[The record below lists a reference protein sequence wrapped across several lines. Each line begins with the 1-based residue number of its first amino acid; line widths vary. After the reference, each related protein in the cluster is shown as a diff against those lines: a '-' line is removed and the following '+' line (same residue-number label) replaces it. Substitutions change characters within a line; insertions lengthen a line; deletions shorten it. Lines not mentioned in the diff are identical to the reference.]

1 MLLGGRTKEGGMMSV
16 RLFVG
21 NLPYDVTE
29 AELREFVS
37 AAGTPISV
45 RIPTDRETGRPRGFA
60 FVEWTDAAQA
70 DDAIRRF
77 NQQVFKGRPL
87 VINEARPREEGGG
100 GGPRSNY
107 APTIRDT
114 GPAMLERAAR
124 PEPPARNFGPDAAPR
139 GRRKTTPRGAKGE
152 RVPKGPIKEKRG
164 GQIFAGAMD
173 DSQDDTVIDDTPFW
187 LRADSKDKEEE

>member
-1 MLLGGRTKEGGMMSV
+1 MSV

-60 FVEWTDAAQA
+60 FVEWAEAAQA
-70 DDAIRRF
+70 EDAIRRF

-87 VINEARPREEGGG
+87 VINEARPREEGGP
-100 GGPRSNY
+100 GPRPAPRSSY
-107 APTIRDT
+107 AGPPRDA
-114 GPAMLERAAR
+114 GGAMPDRASR
-124 PEPPARNFGPDAAPR
+124 PEPARNFGPDAPPR
-139 GRRKTTPRGAKGE
+139 GRRKTSPRGTKGE

-164 GQIFAGAMD
+164 GQFTSVGAD
-173 DSQDDTVIDDTPFW
+173 EQEDTGADDTPFW
-187 LRADSKDKEEE
+187 MRGDTDKDEE